1 MFLQHSCPVCGYNCA
16 MSGDDDNLMREAI
29 TRYSRAARLL
39 DPMRLQVWE
48 EMGINFPQLRILFRV
63 RAQPGI
69 DLRTLAEQMGIS
81 ASAASQQV
89 DKLVDQDLVLRKDDP
104 GDRRRL
110 SLELTERG
118 RQATGEISRASRSY
132 LEAALSS
139 LSHADLAELNRILGH
154 ILDNAPS
161 PASTQRH

>member
-1 MFLQHSCPVCGYNCA
+1 
-16 MSGDDDNLMREAI
+16 MSTDDDRLMNETI
-29 TRYSRAARLL
+29 TLYSRAARLL

-69 DLRTLAEQMGIS
+69 DLRTLAEQIGIS

-89 DKLVDQDLVLRKDDP
+89 DKLVDQDLVVRKDDP
-104 GDRRRL
+104 DDRRRL
-110 SLELTERG
+110 SLVLTDRG
-118 RQATGEISRASRSY
+118 QQATGEISRASRSY

-139 LSHADLAELNRILGH
+139 LSQSELADLHRILSH
-154 ILDNAPS
+154 ILENAP
-161 PASTQRH
+161 ASSNTHRE

>member
-1 MFLQHSCPVCGYNCA
+1 
-16 MSGDDDNLMREAI
+16 MSEVNDRLMQETI

-63 RAQPGI
+63 RAHPGI
-69 DLRTLAEQMGIS
+69 DLRTLAEHMGIS

-89 DKLVDQDLVLRKDDP
+89 DKLVDRDLLLRKDDP

-118 RQATGEISRASRSY
+118 HQATGEISRASRSY
-132 LEAALSS
+132 LESALSS
-139 LSHADLAELNRILGH
+139 LSSDDLADLHRILGR
-154 ILDNAPS
+154 ILASAPT
-161 PASTQRH
+161 PVSTPRH

>member
-1 MFLQHSCPVCGYNCA
+1 
-16 MSGDDDNLMREAI
+16 MSELRDNLMQETV
-29 TRYSRAARLL
+29 TRYARAARLL

-63 RAQPGI
+63 RAHPGI
-69 DLRTLAEQMGIS
+69 DLRTLAEHMGIS

-89 DKLVDQDLVLRKDDP
+89 DKLVDRNFVLRKDDP
-104 GDRRRL
+104 EDRRRL

-132 LEAALSS
+132 LESALSS
-139 LSHADLAELNRILGH
+139 LSSDELTDLHRILGRV
-154 ILDNAPS
+154 LANAPS
-161 PASTQRH
+161 PISTPRS

>member
-1 MFLQHSCPVCGYNCA
+1 
-16 MSGDDDNLMREAI
+16 MSDVDDKLMQETI

-63 RAQPGI
+63 RSHPGI

-89 DKLVDQDLVLRKDDP
+89 DKLVESDLLLRNDDP
-104 GDRRRL
+104 LDRRRL
-110 SLELTERG
+110 NLELSERG
-118 RQATGEISRASRSY
+118 HRATGEISRASRSF
-132 LEAALSS
+132 LEAVLVTLSQQE
-139 LSHADLAELNRILGH
+139 LADLHRILGH
-154 ILDNAPS
+154 ILEHAPS
-161 PASTQRH
+161 PVSTTQN

>member
-1 MFLQHSCPVCGYNCA
+1 
-16 MSGDDDNLMREAI
+16 MSDVNDNLMRETI

-48 EMGINFPQLRILFRV
+48 EMDINFPQLRILFRV
-63 RAQPGI
+63 RAHPGI

-89 DKLVDQDLVLRKDDP
+89 DKLVDRKLLERKDDP
-104 GDRRRL
+104 EDRRRL

-132 LEAALSS
+132 LESALST
-139 LSHADLAELNRILGH
+139 LSREELSDLHRILGH
-154 ILDNAPS
+154 ILEHAPS

>member
-1 MFLQHSCPVCGYNCA
+1 MFLQHLTTMYEYNCD
-16 MSGDDDNLMREAI
+16 MSVEDDNLMQETI

-63 RAQPGI
+63 RAKPGI

-89 DKLVDQDLVLRKDDP
+89 DKLVDQDLLLRKDDP

-139 LSHADLAELNRILGH
+139 LSNAELSDLHRILGH
-154 ILDNAPS
+154 ILENAPS
-161 PASTQRH
+161 PASAPRR

>member
-1 MFLQHSCPVCGYNCA
+1 MNEI
-16 MSGDDDNLMREAI
+16 DDTLMQETI

-63 RAQPGI
+63 RAHPGI
-69 DLRTLAEQMGIS
+69 DLRTLAEHMGIS

-89 DKLVDQDLVLRKDDP
+89 DKLVDRKLLLRKDDP

-110 SLELTERG
+110 SLELSERG
-118 RQATGEISRASRSY
+118 HQATGEISRASRSY
-132 LEAALSS
+132 LESALST
-139 LSHADLAELNRILGH
+139 LTQADLTDLHRILGH
-154 ILDNAPS
+154 ILANAPS
-161 PASTQRH
+161 PTAAPRR